1 MTSCPFQ
8 INNGCHQFPS
18 SFIVFVFPAILFFA
32 NSEYLAVPV
41 DVFDQDALFCQLP
54 IEFFLLLRQWFVPG
68 GFERHLGVSK
78 EFENPEKALIY
89 FDLGASTD
97 FQFALFENLKVVLCA
112 ARTADCKN
120 DSGQKTDDH

>member
-1 MTSCPFQ
+1 MTSCSFQ

-32 NSEYLAVPV
+32 NSEYLTVPV

-54 IEFFLLLRQWFVPG
+54 IQLFLLLRQWFVLG

-78 EFENPEKALIY
+78 EFKNPEKAFIY
-89 FDLGASTD
+89 FDLGASID
-97 FQFALFENLKVVLCA
+97 FQFTFFENLEVVFCA
-112 ARTADCKN
+112 APTADSKN
-120 DSGQKTDDH
+120 DSG